1 MGMGDGP
8 LPAGG
13 AGGEEDIGQ
22 PVGIAQGIIGG
33 LMRGE
38 AVQIGHD
45 RAGQGT
51 RQGDAVFGQ
60 DQVGLDQLCEG
71 GDLGRGQRGG
81 GRDRDQPDRDAGKVG
96 DGESR
101 PVAEAEKHAVTGD
114 KPLGQQ
120 PRRHPA
126 HGVFEPRIAPTVGAG
141 RRQHRQRH
149 LVGMGRRRRQHMGG
163 KVEGGGAGHGSG
175 GKQDADPWQGC
186 RIVSG

>member
-1 MGMGDGP
+1 MGMGDGT

-51 RQGDAVFGQ
+51 RQGDAVLGQ
-60 DQVGLDQLCEG
+60 DQARRGEACQRR
-71 GDLGRGQRGG
+71 DLGRGQRGG
-81 GRDRDQPDRDAGKVG
+81 GRDGDQTHGDAGKVG
-96 DGESR
+96 DGKSR

-114 KPLGQQ
+114 EPLGQQ

-126 HGVFEPRIAPTVGAG
+126 HGVIEPRIAPTIGAG
-141 RRQHRQRH
+141 R
-149 LVGMGRRRRQHMGG
+149 
-163 KVEGGGAGHGSG
+163 
-175 GKQDADPWQGC
+175 
-186 RIVSG
+186 